1 MGIFLAE
8 DGQFLENTIYFL
20 SLNVIM
26 SHYSGTCCLDSVACA
41 SPLAS
46 SLSHTNAWPL
56 MVVCSWDI
64 LVSSSPFPT
73 PPSLSL
79 SLNHHLSS
87 LLTYNFTSS
96 WWWSIKA
103 SSYVLVSL
111 WKKKDQIFNNRVSS
125 FRTMAKWYLYN
136 FTSQHAHIFLWRVW
150 TFVLLVRFY
159 LKQVSYTS
167 VLEYGRNH
175 ISPKV

>member
-26 SHYSGTCCLDSVACA
+26 SHYFGTCCLDSVACA
-41 SPLAS
+41 SPSAS
-46 SLSHTNAWPL
+46 SLSHMNAWPL

-73 PPSLSL
+73 PPLSL
-79 SLNHHLSS
+79 SLKTIIYLHYWYSITESAPSERWQNGTFII
-87 LLTYNFTSS
+87 LLLNTHTF
-96 WWWSIKA
+96 
-103 SSYVLVSL
+103 
-111 WKKKDQIFNNRVSS
+111 
-125 FRTMAKWYLYN
+125 
-136 FTSQHAHIFLWRVW
+136 FLWRVW